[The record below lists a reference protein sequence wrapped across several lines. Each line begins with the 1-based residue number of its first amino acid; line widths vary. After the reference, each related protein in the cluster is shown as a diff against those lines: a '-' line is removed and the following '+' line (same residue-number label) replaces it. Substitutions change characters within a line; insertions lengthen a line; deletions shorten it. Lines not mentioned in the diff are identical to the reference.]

1 MDVYKQGG
9 GRNVRFSY
17 RFDQLQPVIEFGLQ
31 LMIKVLTATVLF
43 CFFPLSTAY
52 SWHGYVVKVLDGDS
66 LRVKRGR
73 EIIEIRLYGIDCP
86 EWGQDYGNRA
96 KRYTKAKMYKRT
108 VNVEPRDVDRYGR
121 IVALVSSAGRLVNRE
136 LVRDGLAWMYPKYC
150 KEQPLCSE
158 LKKLENKAKN
168 RRQGLWRAKDPVSP
182 WQWKRQKKASDS
194 RGSSRR

>member
-1 MDVYKQGG
+1 
-9 GRNVRFSY
+9 
-17 RFDQLQPVIEFGLQ
+17 
-31 LMIKVLTATVLF
+31 MIKVFAAIVLF
-43 CFFPLSTAY
+43 CLLPLSTAY
-52 SWHGYVVKVLDGDS
+52 SWQGYVVKVLDGDS

-121 IVALVSSAGRLVNRE
+121 IVALVSSSGRLINRE
-136 LVRDGLAWMYPKYC
+136 LVRAGLAWMYPKYC
-150 KEQPLCSE
+150 REQPLCSE
-158 LKKLENKAKN
+158 LKKLEKKAKD
-168 RRQGLWRAKDPVSP
+168 RRLELWRAKDPVSP

-194 RGSSRR
+194 RRNSRR